1 MEESMPSP
9 TDVIVWVEKNG
20 EMVRMI
26 TVGAKELMEF
36 LARQVAEADT
46 ERLKELSVRY
56 DTLLAHEESILRG

>member
-1 MEESMPSP
+1 
-9 TDVIVWVEKNG
+9 
-20 EMVRMI
+20 MI